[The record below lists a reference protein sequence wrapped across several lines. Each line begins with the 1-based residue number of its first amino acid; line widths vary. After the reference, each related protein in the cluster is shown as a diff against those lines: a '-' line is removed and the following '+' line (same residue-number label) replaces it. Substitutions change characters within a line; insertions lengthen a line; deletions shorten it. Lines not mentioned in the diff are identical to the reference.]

1 MAGRERSKLTIPPQ
15 DRGGPGAAETTRGK
29 DGEGATREMEEE
41 PRMEEE
47 VVLEE
52 GEEDRKESLMEW
64 IDRQL
69 EEAERKTSGSPWP
82 EEAGGEGGSGPGNK
96 VTRSDSASKVAERS
110 DTKSHDST
118 ETDSEIEATTD
129 SEIELLESPRG
140 RGGEGRLLEDSD
152 SEEEQKD
159 KGGEDKD
166 GAWTS
171 SDPTGNPEN
180 NSWRVKLAREEENR

>member
-1 MAGRERSKLTIPPQ
+1 MSGHSIELRNKCDKEKCRFHCNHLACS
-15 DRGGPGAAETTRGK
+15 AELAMEV
-29 DGEGATREMEEE
+29 GEVEEAT
-41 PRMEEE
+41 
-47 VVLEE
+47 VVQEE

-96 VTRSDSASKVAERS
+96 VKRSDSASKVAERS

-129 SEIELLESPRG
+129 SDIELLESPRG